1 MKDLFILDKVVGEL
15 LDIDKSLI
23 SPLMKLNYFGLLTK
37 NQELTNYTNNEINGY
52 SYKESEIPDYRYSRP
67 QLLVDI
73 HTAYERQRKEI
84 PISMLKDPFREKF
97 EKTPTLE
104 NISVLERMSKEI
116 NEPEKGQELIHKL
129 PLEMLPYIQPIA
141 ERLYIMGGR
150 INVQSA
156 MLTKSGNT
164 IVSIIN
170 NVRTRLLKFV
180 VEISERFGHEISIK
194 EFIKNRDENNKTIQN
209 IMNNYITSNGDG
221 NVINTGDSNDFKI
234 GNLVTKNDIG
244 SLKKALD
251 QIGVPDTEVNEIIEI
266 IQEENPD
273 SERKELG
280 LRSKKW
286 IEKIVNGVGKTVS
299 TISANVLTA
308 YLKSYYDL

>member
-1 MKDLFILDKVVGEL
+1 MKDLFILDNVVGEL

-37 NQELTNYTNNEINGY
+37 NQQLTNYTNNEINGY
-52 SYKESEIPDYRYSRP
+52 SYKESEIPEYRYSRP

-73 HTAYERQRKEI
+73 HTEYDRQRKEI
-84 PISMLKDPFREKF
+84 PISMLEDPFREKF
-97 EKTPTLE
+97 KKTPTLE

-116 NEPEKGQELIHKL
+116 TEPEKGKELIHKL

-141 ERLYIMGGR
+141 ERLYIIGGR
-150 INVQSA
+150 MNVQNA

-164 IVSIIN
+164 VVSIIN

-194 EFIKNRDENNKTIQN
+194 EFIKNRDENNKTIHN

-221 NVINTGDSNDFKI
+221 NVINTGDSNEFKI
-234 GNLVTKNDIG
+234 GNLVRKNDIG

-251 QIGVPDTEVNEIIEI
+251 QIGVPNPEMNEIVEI

-273 SERKELG
+273 SESKELG
-280 LRSKKW
+280 LKSKK
-286 IEKIVNGVGKTVS
+286 
-299 TISANVLTA
+299 
-308 YLKSYYDL
+308 